1 MRTTIWMLLMG
12 WGCSSSDTQDK
23 DNDTSSDTAASTT
36 GMTSSSTIDWSTHPI
51 LTGDLKIVAHRGGA
65 LEGPENTLDAL
76 RISSG
81 SGAHMFEIDVW
92 STADDVLV
100 LMHDDTVDRT
110 TDGMGAV
117 RNFTYSE
124 ISELDA
130 GYMFTLD
137 EGKTF
142 PFRDQ
147 GVVVPTLA
155 EVLAEFSDKLFSIE
169 IKQQSPS
176 IVDDVIE
183 LIDTYDMRDQVVIGA
198 FEDEVLLEV
207 REAAPDIL
215 TTFGVLEGMTLY
227 FLPDFQE
234 ADYVPPT
241 YYFAAPL
248 EYEGLTLDASKV
260 EKCHRLGITLHV
272 WTINEVEEMQTVI
285 DWGVDGIITDVPST
299 LSGML

>member
-1 MRTTIWMLLMG
+1 MRTTIWMFLMG
-12 WGCSSSDTQDK
+12 WGCTSSDSPDK
-23 DNDTSSDTAASTT
+23 DKGTSSDTAASTT
-36 GMTSSSTIDWSTHPI
+36 GMTSPSTVDWSTHPI
-51 LTGDLKIVAHRGGA
+51 LTGDLKIVAHRGGSF
-65 LEGPENTLDAL
+65 EGPENTLDAL

-100 LMHDDTVDRT
+100 LMHDDMVDRT
-110 TDGMGAV
+110 TNGTGVV
-117 RNFTYSE
+117 RNLTYSE

-137 EGKTF
+137 GGKTF

-176 IVDDVIE
+176 IVDDVVA
-183 LIDTYDMRDQVVIGA
+183 LIDSFDMRDQVVIGA

-248 EYEGLTLDASKV
+248 EYEGLTLDMSKV

-285 DWGVDGIITDVPST
+285 DWGVDGIITDLPST